1 MSQHVFESMTCFTY
15 IPYLTCT
22 SSCTHE
28 LREMISNAQEWASSR
43 GLTRRNEVH
52 KAEEFRIPTNSSYSY
67 TETNSKEIE
76 KSGTLEVED
85 PEGSLLEFSGMSAE
99 AALMI
104 LARMDMSINQCTC
117 VCVRLQC
124 MYVGGALLRNGAEGG
139 GGNALA
145 AASASASKQQ
155 QLPVLQQ
162 NGDPFCSLP

>member
-1 MSQHVFESMTCFTY
+1 
-15 IPYLTCT
+15 
-22 SSCTHE
+22 
-28 LREMISNAQEWASSR
+28 MISNAQEWASSR

-117 VCVRLQC
+117 VCVSVCNVC
-124 MYVGGALLRNGAEGG
+124 MLGGALLRNGAEGG